1 MKRNGQC
8 QGSARRAVRPFFA
21 TVRLCARQTLDGN
34 LLGIY
39 GEYAVRFV
47 QFALLTMIWRALAAQ
62 GADLGGMT
70 LRALLTYTLM
80 ASVWRQQLNIL
91 TPATSALWEGS
102 IIGRFTRPV
111 SILTSLAAETVG
123 RWWVPVFVLYSL
135 PLLLLSPLL
144 GISCLPAG
152 GLCGALALCSLA
164 LSASLGFALDLCFA
178 ALAMR
183 LKNGCWAATQVREA
197 VYELLSGAAI
207 PFALMPAPVA
217 RALSL
222 LPFGSLASA
231 PLTIYVGTADPLPT
245 LALQAAWNATLWPAA
260 LYVFRR
266 SRERMVFY
274 GG

>member
-8 QGSARRAVRPFFA
+8 QGSARRAARPFLA
-21 TVRLCARQTLDGN
+21 TARLCARQTLDGN

-207 PFALMPAPVA
+207 PFALMPVPVA

-266 SRERMVFY
+266 SRERMVSY

>member
-152 GLCGALALCSLA
+152 GLCGALISTPNEQPR
-164 LSASLGFALDLCFA
+164 SAVSSDTAGVGNTPA
-178 ALAMR
+178 AHTSAPP
-183 LKNGCWAATQVREA
+183 AA
-197 VYELLSGAAI
+197 
-207 PFALMPAPVA
+207 MPA
-217 RALSL
+217 
-222 LPFGSLASA
+222 ASA
-231 PLTIYVGTADPLPT
+231 PSIAGPDERVSRATNALPPTTAASALP
-245 LALQAAWNATLWPAA
+245 A
-260 LYVFRR
+260 R
-266 SRERMVFY
+266 
-274 GG
+274 